1 MHERKFKNALFIC
14 IGVSSLGPQL
24 LNDSIKF
31 YKKIKCYF
39 MGNSDPNGIDS
50 ILEKSWANFGKL
62 LSLLHQNPEV
72 YQSRAMLW
80 KKLSMPF
87 TRKKAITQEE
97 NVLLKYT
104 NTNGWI
110 WCLSIN
116 IRLFAVQIYFPQLDC
131 YQLPYKG

>member
-39 MGNSDPNGIDS
+39 MGDTEPNGIDS
-50 ILEKSWANFGKL
+50 ILEKLWMNSGKL

-72 YQSRAMLW
+72 YQSRAML
-80 KKLSMPF
+80 
-87 TRKKAITQEE
+87 
-97 NVLLKYT
+97 
-104 NTNGWI
+104 
-110 WCLSIN
+110 
-116 IRLFAVQIYFPQLDC
+116 
-131 YQLPYKG
+131 